1 MNFDFGSLCQGAK
14 NDKTDESDTS
24 LDAIAKLHLGTSNHS
39 AIPSLDFGVNWDF
52 KKIELAEEPSS
63 NSLDALAKLHLET
76 QDTSANPSF
85 LFNPLS
91 DLGLSFSSGNIAPAL
106 NFNTQAAEGK
116 ENTVQFQNFGEFK
129 IPSLFGKEES
139 KAKTGFDID
148 LTSAL
153 LEKKNVKTS
162 SKAKSVKS
170 KEENSYVK
178 PFIILE
184 EILLI
189 SESVG
194 SRKSPIGVSSR
205 PSKAGLV
212 VCRQWDRKCSTVP
225 VRKPS
230 LSVAKITPFNFD
242 TPSPD
247 DVVKAA
253 QSYMMHRYQK

>member
-14 NDKTDESDTS
+14 NDDTP
-24 LDAIAKLHLGTSNHS
+24 LDAIAKLHLATSNDS
-39 AIPSLDFGVNWDF
+39 NIPSLDFGVNWDF

-76 QDTSANPSF
+76 QDTSATPSF

-91 DLGLSFSSGNIAPAL
+91 DLGLSFSSGNIAPTL
-106 NFNTQAAEGK
+106 NFNTLAAEGK
-116 ENTVQFQNFGEFK
+116 ENIVQFQNLGEFK

-139 KAKTGFDID
+139 KPKTGFEID

-153 LEKKNVKTS
+153 LEKTSIKTASKPKNVKL
-162 SKAKSVKS
+162 

-178 PFIILE
+178 PFNILE

-194 SRKSPIGVSSR
+194 SRKSLIGVSSR

-225 VRKPS
+225 VRKAS
-230 LSVAKITPFNFD
+230 LSVTKITRFNFE

-253 QSYMMHRYQK
+253 QSFLMHRYQK